1 MKYIAGIDIGGT
13 KCAVSIGRLQDEEIE
28 ILYKEKFPTP
38 ARPEEAVWALTD
50 TLKRMLKAH
59 REVELAAIGISC
71 GSPLDS
77 KQGIIQSPPNLPEWD
92 NIEIT
97 APFEKEFGV
106 PAALQNDANAC
117 GLAEWLWG
125 AGKGTENMIFLTF
138 GTGLGAGLILDGRL
152 YTGTN
157 DMAGEVGHI
166 RLENEGPEGYGKQGS
181 FEGFCSGGGIARFAI
196 PIVRDWIEAGKRTS
210 LAAAAEEIETIT
222 AADIGK
228 AAALGD
234 ELSLFI
240 LKETGRRLGEGLAM
254 LIDIL
259 NPQKIV
265 IGSIFLRQEGILR
278 EPMEEVIA
286 REALPHTAGV
296 CEIVPAG
303 LGEQLGDYAALS
315 VAGNLL
321 RKQIICSA
329 NRKSV

>member
-28 ILYKEKFPTP
+28 ILYKEKFLTP

-50 TLKRMLKAH
+50 TLKRMLEAH

-77 KQGIIQSPPNLPEWD
+77 KRGIIQSPPNLPEWD

-125 AGKGTENMIFLTF
+125 AGKGTKNMIFLTF

-210 LAAAAEEIETIT
+210 LAAAAEEIEAIT
-222 AADIGK
+222 TADIGK

-321 RKQIICSA
+321 KQQTICL
-329 NRKSV
+329 

>member
-13 KCAVSIGRLQDEEIE
+13 KCAVSIGRLQDKEIE

-38 ARPEEAVWALTD
+38 ACPQDAVQALTNL
-50 TLKRMLKAH
+50 LKRMLEEH

-77 KQGIIQSPPNLPEWD
+77 KRGIIQSPPNLPEWD

-196 PIVRDWIEAGKRTS
+196 PIVRDWIKAGKRTS
-210 LAAAAEEIETIT
+210 LAAAADETEDIT
-222 AADIGK
+222 AADIGR

-265 IGSIFLRQEGILR
+265 IGSIFLRQEEILR

-321 RKQIICSA
+321 RQQTICAES
-329 NRKSV
+329 R

>member
-13 KCAVSIGRLQDEEIE
+13 KCAVSIGRLQDKEIE

-38 ARPEEAVWALTD
+38 ACPQDAVQALTD
-50 TLKRMLKAH
+50 LLKRMLEEH

-210 LAAAAEEIETIT
+210 LAAAADETEDIT
-222 AADIGK
+222 AADIGR

-265 IGSIFLRQEGILR
+265 IGSIFLRQEEILR

-321 RKQIICSA
+321 RQRTICAES
-329 NRKSV
+329 R